1 MYPCQCCGYLTLGE
15 NTRDTYEICD
25 VCFWEDDVVQNY
37 DPNFSGGANDPSLN
51 DAKNNYIKYKV
62 ADKKNKKFVRNP
74 YSHEIPKK

>member
-1 MYPCQCCGYLTLGE
+1 MGLAFGCFNEFWWFFVLK
-15 NTRDTYEICD
+15 IV

-62 ADKKNKKFVRNP
+62 ADKKNKNIICVGCVICVGL
-74 YSHEIPKK
+74 EV